1 MPLRGNKVIGVG
13 DKKRYV
19 IDYENWLDTGET
31 VSSITFTVDTG
42 PATVTAHTIAGDG
55 LSVAFFITGASLSYT
70 PFSLHFEAI
79 TSAGQEKNDH
89 VDFYVVA
96 P

>member
-1 MPLRGNKVIGVG
+1 MPLRANKVIGVG

-31 VSSITFTVDTG
+31 LSTVTFTVDTG
-42 PATVTAHTIAGDG
+42 PATVPSHTIAGDG

-70 PFSLHFEAI
+70 PFSLSFEAV

-89 VDFYVVA
+89 VNFFVVA

>member
-19 IDYENWLDTGET
+19 IDYENWLDSGET
-31 VSSITFTVDTG
+31 VASITFTVDTG
-42 PATVTAHTIAGDG
+42 PAAVPSYTIAGDG
-55 LSVAFFITGASLSYT
+55 LSVAFFITGASLSFT
-70 PFSLHFEAI
+70 PFSLHFEAV

-89 VDFYVVA
+89 IQFFVVA